1 MAQRLA
7 RRPARRGVE
16 TEHTVEEVRK
26 GTAQRRLWRRTD
38 VEEKEWVVGVVR
50 THADE
55 SSVETTQRRRTNEQP
70 NAIVAN
76 AFSGRFYFI
85 ALDSIFT

>member
-16 TEHTVEEVRK
+16 TEHAAEEVRK

-38 VEEKEWVVGVVR
+38 VKEKEWVVGVAR
-50 THADE
+50 ALADE
-55 SSVETTQRRRTNEQP
+55 SSAEPTQRRRTNEQP